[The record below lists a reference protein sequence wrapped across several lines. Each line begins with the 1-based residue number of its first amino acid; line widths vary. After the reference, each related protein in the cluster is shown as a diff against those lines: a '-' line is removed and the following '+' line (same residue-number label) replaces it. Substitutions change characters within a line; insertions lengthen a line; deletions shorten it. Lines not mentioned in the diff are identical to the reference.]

1 MKAKLKGQQRCGA
14 VMQVGFILSDS
25 IAENIPGTLVVKTS
39 GKINKNLFYSIIL
52 PNELTTT
59 YKKELSF
66 KSGMTGQAEIITEDI
81 RLIERFVNPIK
92 AVLKR

>member
-1 MKAKLKGQQRCGA
+1 MPKELK
-14 VMQVGFILSDS
+14 
-25 IAENIPGTLVVKTS
+25 
-39 GKINKNLFYSIIL
+39 
-52 PNELTTT
+52 TT